1 MRRFLAAIVV
11 AFAKLVTFPL
21 EPTRR
26 RDARIIVRD
35 HLAPTYPVST
45 KHGDLIFDASFR
57 WSLRSADVFPR
68 WEPETQGWIDEFP
81 EGACFWDIGANV
93 GMFSL
98 YAALRPGV
106 RVLAFEPAGSS
117 FAVLNRN
124 IGLNDMESRIAAYC
138 IAFSDDTKLDTLYM
152 GFANAGSFG
161 TEVNQFDE
169 VVDTKFRQGCIGY
182 SVDDFVSAFSPP
194 LPTHVKI
201 DVDGLEAAILGGG
214 RDTFSMSSVRSMLVE
229 VEGDPASA
237 RNREIM
243 ASMTEFGFT
252 VRPAERPEC
261 RNIIFDKVQV

>member
-1 MRRFLAAIVV
+1 MC
-11 AFAKLVTFPL
+11 FP
-21 EPTRR
+21 
-26 RDARIIVRD
+26 A
-35 HLAPTYPVST
+35 
-45 KHGDLIFDASFR
+45 G
-57 WSLRSADVFPR
+57 
-68 WEPETQGWIDEFP
+68 EPETQEWIDEFP

-169 VVDTKFRQGCIGY
+169 VVETKFRQGCIGY

-194 LPTHVKI
+194 PPTHVKI
-201 DVDGLEAAILGGG
+201 EVDGLEAAILRGG
-214 RDTFSMSSVRSMLVE
+214 RDTFSVSSVRSMLVE
-229 VEGDPASA
+229 VEGDSV
-237 RNREIM
+237 RSREIV
-243 ASMTEFGFT
+243 ALLTGLGFT
-252 VRPAERPEC
+252 TRPRGQAECRS
-261 RNIIFDKVQV
+261 RNIIFDRSALQGCEPT